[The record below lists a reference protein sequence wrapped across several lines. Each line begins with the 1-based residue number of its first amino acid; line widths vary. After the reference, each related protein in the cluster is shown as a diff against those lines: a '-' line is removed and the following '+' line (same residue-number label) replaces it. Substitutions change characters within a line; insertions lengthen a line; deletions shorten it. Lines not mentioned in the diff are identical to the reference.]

1 MAKTLKE
8 LTIKDDF
15 MFSAVMA
22 EKKTAGGCWNW

>member
-22 EKKTAGGCWNW
+22 EEENCRGL